1 MGQYLFWEPNR
12 TFRGGS
18 NLLLPLTNLMEAIIF
33 KVVVSLAFLLPG
45 IGLNSSMDKVNGN
58 LGPLR
63 EGLSLKKDR
72 SHQGVSKK
80 ISCNFNY

>member
-33 KVVVSLAFLLPG
+33 KVAVSLAFLRPG
-45 IGLNSSMDKVNGN
+45 PTVTLLRGL
-58 LGPLR
+58 LL
-63 EGLSLKKDR
+63 E
-72 SHQGVSKK
+72 
-80 ISCNFNY
+80 NYEF

>member
-33 KVVVSLAFLLPG
+33 KVVVSLAFLLPAL
-45 IGLNSSMDKVNGN
+45 ISSLD
-58 LGPLR
+58 LGVTPSQAQGSFIFPLCTTKSPQTSFWR
-63 EGLSLKKDR
+63 LASLL
-72 SHQGVSKK
+72 K
-80 ISCNFNY
+80 ID